1 MVDYSSFCNNYQQL
15 KLKRIKNMTIRINE
29 FSRGFVEVET
39 PEGFYVSGGFRLPP
53 EQLNRLKPSQ
63 LRIPTIISQAVK
75 EGEFDIPDEYSPVLA
90 AAKLNSSGNPSLNS
104 IALIARDLGN
114 YSVLVVA
121 TGQMDETDNDVVVG
135 YRYFWLDKTVAL
147 TLDGIKTL
155 LHWWW
160 QKGCPCFDM
169 NPLAW
174 EQQTQSKEFYIA
186 ESISYDHQSTT
197 ITNPEY
203 IPVLLEVPESELSLE
218 ILEQFHQQALQL
230 HTSYD
235 IQGWDSRVPCPLAW
249 AWNVRSLTHPDKFAV
264 IAYTL
269 EDAFDIIQQPLQN
282 LKIGQRQIL
291 EKHQP
296 TENTLCEIT
305 GEDMQNKVPCVSV
318 PYDEIR
324 KLLIGIANNPN
335 NSKKNVELLCCLE
348 TFSPEIWESC
358 FDQQTVAQVQANP
371 LVNTVKYKAL
381 VTMLVPSSVPGW
393 LSWVKAQKN
402 SQESLTFQEEIW
414 ETSQQNKNARENL
427 RKLIRG
433 GISELLCQLT
443 LPGVS
448 DDTYENVKWLL
459 VKQQR
464 ENVWHDRFRS
474 YSKDIF
480 DNLRSLCLEDP
491 NKQGNIFY
499 SLLAQTLRELD
510 KQEWTTTRPEFI
522 RIAKLIEKYEN
533 YELAAI
539 FYQISNGSVPQN
551 VRTKMSKIDEQYI
564 TEYIPLRKAPANSLL
579 DKFKPKM

>member
-1 MVDYSSFCNNYQQL
+1 
-15 KLKRIKNMTIRINE
+15 MTIRINE
-29 FSRGFVEVET
+29 FSRGFVEVKT
-39 PEGFYVSGGFRLPP
+39 AEGFYVSGGFRLPP

-63 LRIPTIISQAVK
+63 QRIPPIISQAVK

-90 AAKLNSSGNPSLNS
+90 AAKLNSSGSPSLNS

-121 TGQMDETDNDVVVG
+121 TGQMNETDNDVVVG

-147 TLDGIKTL
+147 SLDGIKTL
-155 LHWWW
+155 LNWWW

-169 NPLAW
+169 NPQAW

-186 ESISYDHQSTT
+186 EPVSYDLQLSAVKA
-197 ITNPEY
+197 PEINTLEH
-203 IPVLLEVPESELSLE
+203 IPILLEVPQSEFTLKV
-218 ILEQFHQQALQL
+218 LEQFHQQALQL

-235 IQGWDSRVPCPLAW
+235 IQENNNRFPCPLAW

-269 EDAFDIIQQPLQN
+269 EDAIDIIQNPLQN

-305 GEDMQNKVPCVSV
+305 QEDMQTKVPCVSV

-358 FDQQTVAQVQANP
+358 FDQETVAQVQANP
-371 LVNTVKYKAL
+371 LVNIVRYKAL
-381 VTMLVPSSVPGW
+381 VAMLVPTSVPGW
-393 LSWVKAQKN
+393 LPWVKAQKIA
-402 SQESLTFQEEIW
+402 QESLVFQEEIW

-427 RKLIRG
+427 RKLIRA
-433 GISELLCQLT
+433 GIAQLLCQLT

-448 DDTYENVKWLL
+448 EDTYENVKWLL

-499 SLLAQTLRELD
+499 CLLAQTLKELD
-510 KQEWTTTRPEFI
+510 KQEWTSTRPEFLK
-522 RIAKLIEKYEN
+522 IAKLIERYEN
-533 YELAAI
+533 YELAAV
-539 FYQISNGSVPQN
+539 FYQISSGSVPQN
-551 VRTKMSKIDEQYI
+551 VRSKMSKIDEQYI
-564 TEYIPLRKAPANSLL
+564 TEYIPLRKPPGNSFFPNL
-579 DKFKPKM
+579 KPKM